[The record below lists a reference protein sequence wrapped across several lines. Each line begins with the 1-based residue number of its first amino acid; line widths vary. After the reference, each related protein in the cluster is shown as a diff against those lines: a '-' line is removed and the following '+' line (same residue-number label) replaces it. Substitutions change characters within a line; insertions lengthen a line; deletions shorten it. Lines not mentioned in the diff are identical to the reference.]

1 MRRRKPRSDPSW
13 IDYSRKS
20 SPASP
25 PSQETSRT
33 QESRYFRRQIKNQTA
48 DDAPKTA
55 LVTAAFPVEQGRY
68 RRLAFVVGWRFWR
81 RRLAGGGRGP
91 LCLRGGRT
99 GLRVGASPALNPAP
113 ACGPQEPAHAIV
125 SGSLDRCAP
134 ARPPRHCG
142 PQVLAPDEHPSQGD
156 VHRKQQQGH
165 QQQRSEQLYSSRR
178 PRKVGVVE
186 TSRAV

>member
-33 QESRYFRRQIKNQTA
+33 QESRYLRRQIKNQTA

-91 LCLRGGRT
+91 LGFRGGRT

-113 ACGPQEPAHAIV
+113 ACGPPRAGPRHRFGEPRPLRA
-125 SGSLDRCAP
+125 GP
-134 ARPPRHCG
+134 AATPLRPPG
-142 PQVLAPDEHPSQGD
+142 PRARRAPVAGRCPC
-156 VHRKQQQGH
+156 
-165 QQQRSEQLYSSRR
+165 
-178 PRKVGVVE
+178 PPE
-186 TSRAV
+186 TATGPPATEE